1 MAEKHSVLKV
11 DIDDAAFQRFKKQF
25 STFSEDLK
33 STNSEWSK
41 LKSAMNTTFGT
52 SFAGAKQGGIA
63 SEIPGYSIV
72 RLGMAMERLGEK
84 IAGLTLT
91 IGRGALG
98 IATGGAFG
106 LGAIGYSAFDRYRTA
121 TGLGIT
127 PGALSA
133 FSAYY
138 SPFVSGK
145 DVLSRVAQA
154 RNDLSLRPYL
164 ARMGI
169 GQDQLQNESND
180 QIAAD
185 ITQRAAKMWRN
196 GPQTTQFA
204 EAMGLTQFFTLEDL
218 RRLGATSDD
227 QLAVTRQRMIGAE
240 DSLNFSPQ
248 TAQAWTDL
256 TVQLRKAGV
265 EIDTV
270 LIKDLQKLATPLG
283 HLSDA
288 IVKTL
293 DSLLSN
299 PQMGKW
305 IDDLGHGIEWLGAE
319 LISPEFRQGIRDFF
333 TNVENASI
341 AVGKF
346 LHAIGMTP
354 DTHPLNTVEDIGK
367 VEEKIA
373 KPSMFYALQALG
385 HDMRTGYEENNKI
398 YPEHVKRVMELE
410 KKYNLPAGSL
420 FGIWGQESSFSR
432 DTRESSAGAVGP
444 FQLMPSIYR
453 AANINPNDF
462 DDAAEI
468 SAKMY
473 AAYLKKYHDPEKA
486 LAARDWGPAN
496 LDADIAAYG
505 SDWKKHLPNETQGY
519 IPRVQGYQAQEGN
532 SLNKPPSSPKVNL
545 SVTNSTSARMAVT
558 AATLAH

>member
-11 DIDDAAFQRFKKQF
+11 DIDDAAFRRFKQQF
-25 STFSEDLK
+25 SAFSDDLK
-33 STNSEWSK
+33 STNSEWAK
-41 LKSAMNTTFGT
+41 LKSAINTTFGT
-52 SFAGAKQGGIA
+52 TFAGGKQPGIA

-98 IATGGAFG
+98 IATGGALG

-121 TGLGIT
+121 TGLGVT

-133 FSAYY
+133 FGAYY
-138 SPFVSGK
+138 SPFVSGQ

-154 RNDLSLRPYL
+154 RNDLSMRPYL

-169 GQDQLQNESND
+169 GQSQLQSESND

-185 ITQRAAKMWRN
+185 ITQRAAEMWRN

-227 QLAVTRQRMIGAE
+227 QLSATRRRMMGAE

-270 LIKDLQKLATPLG
+270 LIKDLQHLATPLG
-283 HLSDA
+283 NLSDA

-319 LISPEFRQGIRDFF
+319 LVSPEFQRSIRDFF
-333 TNVENASI
+333 VNIENASI
-341 AVGKF
+341 AVSKF
-346 LHAIGMTP
+346 LHALGMTP
-354 DTHPLNTVEDIGK
+354 DTHPLDTAEDIGK
-367 VEEKIA
+367 VQGKSA
-373 KPSMFYALQALG
+373 KPNLFYAFEARMNDFTRG
-385 HDMRTGYEENNKI
+385 DESYNGGYTKHVQKI
-398 YPEHVKRVMELE
+398 MELE
-410 KKYNLPAGSL
+410 KKYNLPPGSL
-420 FGIWGQESSFSR
+420 FGIWGQESHFSAQ
-432 DTRESSAGAVGP
+432 THQSSAGAVGP
-444 FQLMPSIYR
+444 FQLMPSIYQ
-453 AANINPNDF
+453 AANIDPNDF
-462 DDAAEI
+462 DASAEI

-505 SDWKKHLPNETQGY
+505 ADWKKHLPNETQGY

-532 SLNKPPSSPKVNL
+532 SLNRPPSSPKVNL

-558 AATLAH
+558 AATVAH